1 MEWITLTRE
10 EELIFSAQDENSYAL
25 AQLLQDNYTLVLKY
39 LIKLTLN
46 EHDAKDLTQDV
57 MVKAI
62 KNIKSFDSK
71 KASFSTWLIAIGKNL
86 WLDSVRKRSVRE
98 KIFKKSQ
105 EEFCEIST
113 SHIDSFI
120 DNEEILGALKKL
132 SDKLRIPIIMQYNL
146 GYSYEEIA
154 AYLKI
159 PIGTVK
165 SRISNGM
172 KALRKELCEYE
183 E

>member
-1 MEWITLTRE
+1 MTRE
-10 EELIFSAQDENSYAL
+10 QDLIFSAQDDNSYAL
-25 AQLLQDNYTLVLKY
+25 AQLLQDNYIFVLKY

-62 KNIKSFDSK
+62 KNIKSFDNS
-71 KASFSTWLIAIGKNL
+71 KASFSTWLIAIAKNL
-86 WLDSVRKRSVRE
+86 WLDSVRKKNVRE
-98 KIFKKSQ
+98 KFFKKSKENFQ
-105 EEFCEIST
+105 EVSINQV
-113 SHIDSFI
+113 DSFI
-120 DNEEILGALKKL
+120 ENEEVLRALKTL
-132 SDKLRIPIIMQYNL
+132 SDKVRIPIIMQYNL

-154 AYLKI
+154 KHLKI

-165 SRISNGM
+165 SRISNGV
-172 KALRKELCEYE
+172 KTLRKELCQDE

>member
-1 MEWITLTRE
+1 MTRE
-10 EELIFSAQDENSYAL
+10 QDLIFSAQDDNSYAL
-25 AQLLQDNYTLVLKY
+25 AQLLQDNHIFVLKY

-62 KNIKSFDSK
+62 KNIKSFDNS
-71 KASFSTWLIAIGKNL
+71 KASFSTWLIAIAKNL
-86 WLDSVRKRSVRE
+86 WLDSVRKKNVRE
-98 KIFKKSQ
+98 KFFKKSKENFQ
-105 EEFCEIST
+105 EVSINQV
-113 SHIDSFI
+113 DSFI
-120 DNEEILGALKKL
+120 ENEEVLRALKTL
-132 SDKLRIPIIMQYNL
+132 SDKVRIPIIMQYNL

-154 AYLKI
+154 KHLKI

-165 SRISNGM
+165 SRISNGV
-172 KALRKELCEYE
+172 KTLRKELCQDE

>member
-1 MEWITLTRE
+1 MDI
-10 EELIFSAQDENSYAL
+10 I
-25 AQLLQDNYTLVLKY
+25 LKY

-62 KNIKSFDSK
+62 KNIKSFDNS
-71 KASFSTWLIAIGKNL
+71 KASFSTWLIAIAKNL
-86 WLDSVRKRSVRE
+86 WLDSVRKKNVRE
-98 KIFKKSQ
+98 KFFKKSKENFQ
-105 EEFCEIST
+105 EVSINQV
-113 SHIDSFI
+113 DSFI
-120 DNEEILGALKKL
+120 ENEEVLRALKTL
-132 SDKLRIPIIMQYNL
+132 SDKVRIPIIMQYNL

-154 AYLKI
+154 KHLKI

-165 SRISNGM
+165 SRISNGV
-172 KALRKELCEYE
+172 KTLRKELCQDE

>member
-1 MEWITLTRE
+1 MTRE
-10 EELIFSAQDENSYAL
+10 HDLIFSAQDDNSYAL
-25 AQLLQDNYTLVLKY
+25 AQLLQDNYIFVLKY

-62 KNIKSFDSK
+62 KNIKSFDNS
-71 KASFSTWLIAIGKNL
+71 KASFSTWLIAIAKNL
-86 WLDSVRKRSVRE
+86 WLDSVRKKNVRE
-98 KIFKKSQ
+98 KFFKKSKENFQ
-105 EEFCEIST
+105 EVSINQV
-113 SHIDSFI
+113 DSFI
-120 DNEEILGALKKL
+120 ENEEVLRALKTL
-132 SDKLRIPIIMQYNL
+132 SDKVRIPIIMQYNL

-154 AYLKI
+154 KHLKI

-165 SRISNGM
+165 SRISNGV
-172 KALRKELCEYE
+172 KTLRKELCQHE

>member
-1 MEWITLTRE
+1 MTRE
-10 EELIFSAQDENSYAL
+10 QDLIFSAQDDNSYAL
-25 AQLLQDNYTLVLKY
+25 AQLLQDNYIFVLKY

-62 KNIKSFDSK
+62 KNIKSFDNS
-71 KASFSTWLIAIGKNL
+71 KASFSTWLIAIAKNL
-86 WLDSVRKRSVRE
+86 WLDSVRKKNVRE
-98 KIFKKSQ
+98 KFFKKSKENFQ
-105 EEFCEIST
+105 EVSINQV
-113 SHIDSFI
+113 DSFI
-120 DNEEILGALKKL
+120 ENEEVLRALKTL
-132 SDKLRIPIIMQYNL
+132 SDKVRIPIIMQYNL

-154 AYLKI
+154 KHLKI

-165 SRISNGM
+165 SRISNGV
-172 KALRKELCEYE
+172 KTLRKELCQHE